1 MKKIFNTYLLFIA
14 SLLVFSSCQK
24 EEDKAILNVA
34 GAVPSVKLSA
44 SSVVLTKD
52 NAAAN
57 ALTISWEKPNY
68 GFDAPASYTI
78 QIDKKGG
85 TFVAPIAI
93 STDQKLTKSFTTA
106 ELNAILL
113 KLGLVPAT
121 TGGIDIRVLSNVG
134 DNTSATTF
142 LSSTNSLTATPY
154 LDKIDYSSV
163 WSIVGSATPNGWNGP
178 DLPFYK
184 TTKTDV
190 YVAYVTLAAGD
201 IKFRKDGKWD
211 VNYGDNGADGT
222 TELNGSN
229 IVIKTAG
236 TYKITFSLATLTY
249 TVEQYTWGLVGSAT
263 PNGWNG
269 PDVPMTYDPTTDTWK
284 TTVAL
289 AAGDFKVRLNND
301 WGLNYGGVAGG
312 IVKDGANFTVAAGN
326 YDITINFTKMTYTVV
341 ASKPWGVVGDATA
354 NGWNGPDVKF
364 RPDFFT
370 ENVYVVDNITLK
382 DGSIKFRNNDA
393 WTLEYGDNG
402 ADGVLD
408 AGGANI
414 AVKAGNYSI
423 SMDLSNS
430 KKPVYTLTKK

>member
-24 EEDKAILNVA
+24 EEDKAILNIA

-44 SSVVLTKD
+44 SSVVLLKD
-52 NAAAN
+52 NATTN
-57 ALTISWEKPNY
+57 ALTVSWEKPNY
-68 GFDAPASYTI
+68 GFDAPATYTI

-85 TFVAPIAI
+85 TFVAPITV

-121 TGGIDIRVLSNVG
+121 TGGIDIRVMSNVG

-142 LSSTNSLTATPY
+142 LSSTTSLTATPY
-154 LDKIDYSSV
+154 LDKIDFSS
-163 WSIVGSATPNGWNGP
+163 P
-178 DLPFYK
+178 
-184 TTKTDV
+184 
-190 YVAYVTLAAGD
+190 
-201 IKFRKDGKWD
+201 
-211 VNYGDNGADGT
+211 
-222 TELNGSN
+222 
-229 IVIKTAG
+229 
-236 TYKITFSLATLTY
+236 
-249 TVEQYTWGLVGSAT
+249 WGLVGDAT

-269 PDVPMTYDPTTDTWK
+269 PDVPMYKTAKSNEFVAYATLKAGKIKFRKDNDWAINYGDNGADGTTEINGSDIVIAKAGSYKIVFNLSSLTYSAEEYTWGLVGDASPNGWNGPDISLAYDPSTDTWK
-284 TTVAL
+284 TTAFL
-289 AAGDFKVRLNND
+289 KTGAIKLRLNNA
-301 WGLNYGGVAGG
+301 WAVEYGGTNGTL
-312 IVKDGANFTVAAGN
+312 VKAGANINVTEGN
-326 YDITINFTKMTYTVV
+326 YNITINLSKGTYTVE

-382 DGSIKFRNNDA
+382 DGSIKIRNNDA